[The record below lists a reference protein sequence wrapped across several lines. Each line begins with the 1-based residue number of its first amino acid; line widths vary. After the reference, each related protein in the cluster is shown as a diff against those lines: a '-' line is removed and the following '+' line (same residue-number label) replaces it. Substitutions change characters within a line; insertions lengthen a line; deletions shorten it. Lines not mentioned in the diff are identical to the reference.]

1 MTKRNFFTLN
11 TVKTFGGLAKIT
23 TFVLSFRR
31 EMQKRKDKTTTN
43 YFYEL
48 HNVCAMKQKLSRAY
62 IYVYTMRYAGSALRV
77 DLCISR
83 CVYMDSPKTENKIS
97 LIYK

>member
-1 MTKRNFFTLN
+1 MTKRTFFTLN

-48 HNVCAMKQKLSRAY
+48 HRVCAMMPGA
-62 IYVYTMRYAGSALRV
+62 IACVHYVYTMRYAGLALRV

-83 CVYMDSPKTENKIS
+83 CVYIDSLKLRIKF
-97 LIYK
+97 L

>member
-1 MTKRNFFTLN
+1 VRYE
-11 TVKTFGGLAKIT
+11 AKA
-23 TFVLSFRR
+23 FACV
-31 EMQKRKDKTTTN
+31 
-43 YFYEL
+43 
-48 HNVCAMKQKLSRAY
+48 H
-62 IYVYTMRYAGSALRV
+62 YVYAMRYAGLALRV